1 MDKAKSGQQA
11 APLSIRFTDSEKARL
26 KDLAGAQ
33 PLGQYIRDRVL
44 DGSSAARTRVQ
55 APLKDAEPL
64 GHLLGLLG
72 QSRMASNLNQIAKAA
87 NQGSLPVTHEL
98 EADLKKACDE
108 VSEMR
113 LLLLKALGIKII
125 DEAKRTSLPVV
136 DFFMEAAGASAG

>member
-26 KDLAGAQ
+26 KDLAGGK

-44 DGSSAARTRVQ
+44 DGASATRNRVQ

-72 QSRMASNLNQIAKAA
+72 QSRLASNLNQIAKAA
-87 NQGSLPVTHEL
+87 NQGSLPVTVEL
-98 EADLKKACDE
+98 EADLKKACEDI
-108 VSEMR
+108 SEMR
-113 LLLLKALGIKII
+113 LLLLRALGIKII
-125 DEAKRTSLPVV
+125 DEVKRTSLPVV
-136 DFFMEAAGASAG
+136 DFFREAAGTPAE